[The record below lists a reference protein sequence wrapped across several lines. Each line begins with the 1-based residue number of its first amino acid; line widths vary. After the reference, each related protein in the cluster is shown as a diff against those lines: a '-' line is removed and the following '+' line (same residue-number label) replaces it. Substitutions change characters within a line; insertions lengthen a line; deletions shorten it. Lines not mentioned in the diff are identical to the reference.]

1 MKLFCTNTSLFCFGV
16 SECRRGAPPGWT
28 ATVPTPGQ
36 QVPLLPPNLA
46 PCGIVTGE
54 VFMQRKRRGLRKTEK
69 KAPPLTEFE
78 QPKKRKPFTVFLVE
92 DDQDVRATLVEALK
106 ALKLDVRDY
115 MTAMEFYRDYRER
128 TPGVLVLD
136 LRLPGMTGLELQ
148 EKLAA
153 DKFDLPI
160 VMISGHADVPMAV
173 RAMKNG
179 AFDFLCKPLRID
191 DLIAGV
197 GRAYAY
203 FYDVEDDRFT
213 DDLEETEESINR
225 LTSRERQV
233 LDMVVDGLSS
243 REIAAELDVSTKTVE
258 AHRARIND
266 KMRAENVAHL
276 IRMSFAYREEQNG

>member
-1 MKLFCTNTSLFCFGV
+1 
-16 SECRRGAPPGWT
+16 
-28 ATVPTPGQ
+28 
-36 QVPLLPPNLA
+36 
-46 PCGIVTGE
+46 
-54 VFMQRKRRGLRKTEK
+54 MQRKRRGLRKTEK

-179 AFDFLCKPLRID
+179 AFDFLCKPLRIE